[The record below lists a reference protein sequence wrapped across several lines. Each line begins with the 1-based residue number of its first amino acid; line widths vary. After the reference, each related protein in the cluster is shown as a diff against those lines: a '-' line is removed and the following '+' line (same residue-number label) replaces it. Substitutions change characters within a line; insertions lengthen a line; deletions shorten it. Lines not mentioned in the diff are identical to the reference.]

1 MDLQIQI
8 WADYAGDVLLPQTA
22 QYALRAL
29 VILGRRRSGE
39 RVGGAE
45 LAEAAHVPRAYLAK
59 VMRRLV
65 VAGLVQARR
74 GRGGGFALRRP
85 AERLRVAD
93 VLAAVDVP
101 DERQCA
107 FGWAACRDD
116 RPCPLH
122 PAWKALRERVEEW
135 AGETRLSD
143 LTGAPRRRG
152 GAAS

>member
-1 MDLQIQI
+1 M
-8 WADYAGDVLLPQTA
+8 LLPQTA
-22 QYALRAL
+22 EYALRAMA
-29 VILGRRRSGE
+29 VLGRSGPVG

-45 LAEAAHVPRAYLAK
+45 LAAAAHVPPAYLAK

-74 GRGGGFALRRP
+74 GRGGGFALRVAP
-85 AERLRVAD
+85 ERVRVAD
-93 VLAAVDVP
+93 VLAAVDVL
-101 DERQCA
+101 DEPRRCA

-135 AGETRLSD
+135 AGATRLSD
-143 LTGAPRRRG
+143 LSGAPRRRG
-152 GAAS
+152 GATP